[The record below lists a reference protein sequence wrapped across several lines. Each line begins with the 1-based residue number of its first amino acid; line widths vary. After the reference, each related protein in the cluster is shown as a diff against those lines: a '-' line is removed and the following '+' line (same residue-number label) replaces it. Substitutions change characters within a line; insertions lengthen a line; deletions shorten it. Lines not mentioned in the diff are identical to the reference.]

1 MLNSKINPDDLNE
14 YEVEVPFTGSL
25 FFTILAKSKTDANNK
40 AREVLKTTRYE
51 YLSPESNE
59 VLVDEMKIRKANN

>member
-40 AREVLKTTRYE
+40 AREVLKE
-51 YLSPESNE
+51 QNAKDLSPEHNE
-59 VLVDEMKIRKANN
+59 VLIDEMIIRKAYN